1 MIFNTSQQYNKCF
14 APDNSSI
21 ILVWDIIFLIILKC
35 FFCNYLKKN

>member
-21 ILVWDIIFLIILKC
+21 ILVWGIIFNNFKMP
-35 FFCNYLKKN
+35 FCNYRIK